1 MILKKAIKLICVLSC
16 CFIVSCSEDSNTEE
30 LADDFYLYIPDAN
43 FESKLISLGIDS
55 DNKVNQQML
64 KTDATNIQ
72 TLNVDDLGINDIT
85 GIEGF
90 VDLKKLSAAQNNIEQ
105 IDLKF
110 NTMLDTLILFANR
123 IKSIDLSYNTELRK
137 VNIESNEL
145 NSLTGLSNTT
155 KLKRLDASFN
165 YLKTFSIHHEAIETL
180 YISDND
186 LEVFDVEGAVN
197 LKNIFLKTNKLTSI
211 DLSTN
216 TMLETLVLS
225 DNRIQQISLEE
236 NNDLTVLWI
245 SSNLLTGLDIS
256 NLNHLIY
263 LSVYNNPDLSCIK
276 IYNGQEVPNLNI
288 SDTQELNVIC
298 DSSNT

>member
-1 MILKKAIKLICVLSC
+1 MILGKAIKLVCVLSC
-16 CFIVSCSEDSNTEE
+16 CFIVSCSRDSNTDQPVDE
-30 LADDFYLYIPDAN
+30 FHLYIPDAN
-43 FESKLISLGIDS
+43 FEAKLISLGIDS
-55 DNKVNQQML
+55 DNKVNKQML
-64 KTDATNIQ
+64 KTDAINIQALNIDNTNI
-72 TLNVDDLGINDIT
+72 DDLT

-90 VDLKKLSAAQNNIEQ
+90 VDLKNLSAIQNNIEH
-105 IDLKF
+105 IDLKC
-110 NTMLDTLILFANR
+110 NILLDTLSLAGNY
-123 IKSIDLSYNTELRK
+123 IKSLDISNNTKLIK
-137 VNIESNEL
+137 LNLDANEL
-145 NSLTGLSNTT
+145 SLLTGLSNAT

-186 LEVFDVEGAVN
+186 LESFSVEGAVN

-216 TMLETLVLS
+216 TVLETLVLS

-245 SSNLLTGLDIS
+245 SSNLLTGLDVS
-256 NLNHLIY
+256 NLNNLVY
-263 LSVYNNPDLSCIK
+263 LSVYNNPDLSCIE

-288 SDTQELNVIC
+288 SDTQELNVLC
-298 DSSNT
+298 D

>member
-1 MILKKAIKLICVLSC
+1 MILEKAIKLICVLSC
-16 CFIVSCSEDSNTEE
+16 CFIVSCSGDSSTEE
-30 LADDFYLYIPDAN
+30 QVDDLYLYIPDAI
-43 FESKLISLGIDS
+43 FETKLISLGIDS

-64 KTDATNIQ
+64 KVDAINIQ
-72 TLNVDDLGINDIT
+72 ALNVDDIGINDIT

-123 IKSIDLSYNTELRK
+123 IKSIDLSSNTKLLK
-137 VNIESNEL
+137 INLESNEL
-145 NSLTGLSNTT
+145 SSIEGLSKAT

-165 YLKTFSIHHEAIETL
+165 YLKTFSINHESIETL

-186 LEVFDVEGAVN
+186 LESFDVDGAVN

-211 DLSTN
+211 ELSTN
-216 TMLETLVLS
+216 KELETLVLS
-225 DNRIQQISLEE
+225 DNKIQQISLEE
-236 NNDLTVLWI
+236 NSDLTVLWI
-245 SSNLLTGLDIS
+245 SSNLLTKLDVS
-256 NLNHLIY
+256 NLEKLSF

-276 IYNGQEVPNLNI
+276 IGNGQEVPNLNT
-288 SDTQELNVIC
+288 SDYQGLHVLC
-298 DSSNT
+298 D